1 MSAATSP
8 HDRPAAGA
16 ASVLE
21 RMLAHP
27 EGDPQPGSMA
37 DAVVASW
44 ADTTGTLADGGTVRL
59 AASCLARP
67 ASGDRVLVWSSAD
80 DRRWVLAVLD
90 APQSRTT
97 VLAAPDGL
105 AIEAPRVGVTA
116 QAVHI
121 LADDF
126 LTNARNRHAVEHVR
140 TETVR
145 TRVAQIGTDVRRAS
159 QATDEVEG
167 TVFARAG
174 MWISTTLK
182 EARLHARAFLFD

>member
-1 MSAATSP
+1 MSAPTSA
-8 HDRPAAGA
+8 HDPAVPGA

-21 RMLAHP
+21 RMLTHP
-27 EGDPQPGSMA
+27 ESAAQPGSLT
-37 DAVVASW
+37 DAVLTSW

-59 AASCLARP
+59 AASCLVRP
-67 ASGDRVLVWSSAD
+67 ASGDRVLVWSSAGGG
-80 DRRWVLAVLD
+80 RWILAVLD

-97 VLAAPDGL
+97 VLAAAEGL
-105 AIEAPRVGVTA
+105 AIEAPRVAVAA

-126 LTNARNRHAVEHVR
+126 LTHARNRHAVEHVR

-167 TVFARAG
+167 TVLTRAG
-174 MWISTTLK
+174 MWISNTLK

>member
-1 MSAATSP
+1 MSAAKSA
-8 HDRPAAGA
+8 HDRAAPGA

-21 RMLAHP
+21 RMLTPP
-27 EGDPQPGSMA
+27 EGAARPGSMA

-44 ADTTGTLADGGTVRL
+44 SDTSGTLADGGTARQ
-59 AASCLARP
+59 AASCLVRP
-67 ASGDRVLVWSSAD
+67 AAGDRVLVYSSD
-80 DRRWVLAVLD
+80 DEVRWILAVLD
-90 APQSRTT
+90 APPSRTT
-97 VLAAPDGL
+97 ILAAPGGI
-105 AIEAPRVGVTA
+105 AIEAPRVGVA
-116 QAVHI
+116 AKAVHI

-159 QATDEVEG
+159 QATDEVGG
-167 TVFARAG
+167 TVLTRAG
-174 MWISTTLK
+174 MWISNTLK

>member
-1 MSAATSP
+1 
-8 HDRPAAGA
+8 
-16 ASVLE
+16 
-21 RMLAHP
+21 MLAHP
-27 EGDPQPGSMA
+27 ESASEPGRLA
-37 DAVVASW
+37 DAVLASW
-44 ADTTGTLADGGTVRL
+44 ADTSGTLADGATVRL
-59 AASCLARP
+59 AASCLVRP
-67 ASGDRVLVWSSAD
+67 SSGDRVLVYSSAD
-80 DRRWVLAVLD
+80 EVRWILAVLD

-97 VLAAPDGL
+97 VLAASEGL
-105 AIEAPRVGVTA
+105 AIEAPRVAVAA

-126 LTNARNRHAVEHVR
+126 LSNARNRHAVEHVR

-167 TVFARAG
+167 TVLARAG
-174 MWISTTLK
+174 MWISNTLK

>member
-1 MSAATSP
+1 MSAPGSS
-8 HDRPAAGA
+8 HEQAAPGA

-27 EGDPQPGSMA
+27 ESAAQPGSLA

-44 ADTTGTLADGGTVRL
+44 SDTTGTLADGGTVRL
-59 AASCLARP
+59 AASCLVRP
-67 ASGDRVLVWSSAD
+67 ASGDRVLVWSGVD
-80 DRRWVLAVLD
+80 DRRWILAVLD
-90 APQSRTT
+90 APESRTT
-97 VLAAPDGL
+97 VLAAAEGL
-105 AIEAPRVGVTA
+105 AIEAPRVAVAA

-126 LTNARNRHAVEHVR
+126 LSNARNRHAVEHVR
-140 TETVR
+140 TETVH

-174 MWISTTLK
+174 MWISNTLK